1 MKLHTNL
8 PVIVVLLS
16 FFIMLLAVIMYII
29 FSYLNDKRFKMV
41 CDLYEK
47 EVGPLPLAT
56 LLLKD
61 SDILGFIA
69 GYTQKM
75 IFIVFPLIFKRNSF
89 LNRQYS
95 NTHYN
100 FINSLPKEIKNWF
113 YAEQIS
119 VAIGIVSACICMF
132 FYYTYWTQN

>member
-1 MKLHTNL
+1 
-8 PVIVVLLS
+8 
-16 FFIMLLAVIMYII
+16 
-29 FSYLNDKRFKMV
+29 MV

-47 EVGPLPLAT
+47 EVGMLPLAT

-61 SDILGFIA
+61 SNTLWFIS

-75 IFIVFPLIFKRNSF
+75 MFIVLPLIFKKNSF

-95 NTHYN
+95 SKHYD
-100 FINSLPKEIKNWF
+100 FINSLPKEIKIWF
-113 YAEQIS
+113 YSEQII

-132 FYYTYWTQN
+132 VYYIYWTHN